1 MKLVLRVGSARL
13 ESGWSFVML
22 GDSSNTGFNH
32 MVLAG
37 FALIPDL
44 IRIEPAAQ
52 PEIAIRVGLCD

>member
-1 MKLVLRVGSARL
+1 
-13 ESGWSFVML
+13 ML

-52 PEIAIRVGLCD
+52 PEIAIRVGLCDLRLARNKAQSDI

>member
-1 MKLVLRVGSARL
+1 
-13 ESGWSFVML
+13 ML

-52 PEIAIRVGLCD
+52 PEIVIRVGLCD